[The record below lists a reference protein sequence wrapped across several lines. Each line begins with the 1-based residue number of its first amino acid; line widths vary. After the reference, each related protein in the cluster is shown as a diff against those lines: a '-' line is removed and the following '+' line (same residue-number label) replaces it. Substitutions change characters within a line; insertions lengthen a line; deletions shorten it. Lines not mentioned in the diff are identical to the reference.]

1 LRDQVIEVRHVNA
14 DSRLHVSRKT
24 KAPDHWGPPMPVYDP
39 YGPGVSSD
47 DDVTPSQP

>member
-1 LRDQVIEVRHVNA
+1 MILQSTITCLNCGNA
-14 DSRLHVSRKT
+14 KT
-24 KAPDHWGPPMPVYDP
+24 DHWDPPMPVYDP